1 MLCAPW
7 PQPQLLEPGPPSCSQ
22 GQAHTGAHAC
32 AALCG
37 HCVLPLIRCSHVA
50 APLTPCA
57 AALQLL
63 LVAQEL
69 GGEEGE
75 DAEQVLL
82 GYFIPM
88 DSRRLPAAD
97 CTQPAV
103 HAAVCER
110 RRLRRRQQVQQQQQ
124 QKPQEAQVV
133 HDQQLTCTPQ
143 EPHCVLVPPGCE
155 LQQLRAIQQ
164 QQQQQHTAWLPALDS
179 CCQAADAELTRGGEV
194 TRAAQGAGNRQRH
207 GGVEEE
213 EPNAA
218 DEQGELQEACARV
231 KAAVLDRV
239 RALSRSHRRVLS
251 QMPGWW
257 LAWQVN
263 MYVCVFAHALMR
275 KCVCVCM
282 HSCASLC
289 VCIVKCLFECAH
301 IHACAGV
308 RASMLVQA
316 CVIAVACACHLC
328 VTREE
333 RKHAV

>member
-1 MLCAPW
+1 M
-7 PQPQLLEPGPPSCSQ
+7 
-22 GQAHTGAHAC
+22 
-32 AALCG
+32 
-37 HCVLPLIRCSHVA
+37 
-50 APLTPCA
+50 
-57 AALQLL
+57 
-63 LVAQEL
+63 
-69 GGEEGE
+69 
-75 DAEQVLL
+75 
-82 GYFIPM
+82 
-88 DSRRLPAAD
+88 
-97 CTQPAV
+97 
-103 HAAVCER
+103 
-110 RRLRRRQQVQQQQQ
+110 
-124 QKPQEAQVV
+124 V

-263 MYVCVFAHALMR
+263 MYVCVCLHMR
-275 KCVCVCM
+275 SCASVCVCACI
-282 HSCASLC
+282 HARVC
-289 VCIVKCLFECAH
+289 VCALSSAFLNVHTYMHVQVCA
-301 IHACAGV
+301 
-308 RASMLVQA
+308 QA
-316 CVIAVACACHLC
+316 CLC
-328 VTREE
+328 KRV
-333 RKHAV
+333 